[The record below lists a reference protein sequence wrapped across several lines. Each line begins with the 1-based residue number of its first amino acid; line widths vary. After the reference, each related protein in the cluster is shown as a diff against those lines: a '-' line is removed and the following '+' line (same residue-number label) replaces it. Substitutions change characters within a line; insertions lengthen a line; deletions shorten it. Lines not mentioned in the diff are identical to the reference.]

1 MNIQKILFPQ
11 VGRCT
16 DREMYFRFEKSD
28 YGSSGAQTLNYCSGS
43 QKITF
48 KSGETIWFD
57 TYFNGFSIEKWMK
70 YTVLDNVT
78 LQLALSGRF
87 KVILL
92 NKEEVHDDVFE
103 KIVNETI
110 VESTEKTEYVFP
122 FPEKSARGM
131 YTFGLVALENNC
143 TFYGGAYCSDIPAS
157 AVRKVKIGIGIC
169 TFRREEFIEKNL
181 KLLNE
186 SILENI
192 NSPLFGRMEVFISDN
207 GKTLDIARLQTPLIH
222 IYPNRNLGGAGGF
235 TRDLI
240 EIMKQNDEYHVTHAL
255 LMDDDLVIEPEALV
269 KTYTLL
275 SILKEE
281 YADAFVGGAML
292 RLDKQYIQVESGA
305 MWNAGNLESLKVNL
319 DLRECNACLY
329 NETEEYAEYNAWWY
343 CCFPMHI
350 VTPDNLPLPIFIR
363 GDDLEYGLRNMTHLI
378 LMNGICVW
386 HEPFE
391 NKYSSFLEYYIIRN
405 LLIDNSFHYPEYGVK
420 ELNRTICKHCVQEIM
435 FYRYKNVALYL
446 RGIKD
451 FLKGPAWLMQQDGEA
466 LHKQIMEAGYRGEML
481 EKLNMRFNYP
491 KYKETYKTQ
500 HSPLSKIKR
509 NLTFNGLILPA
520 KGESIVQMAAPKTV
534 QCYRKKR
541 VMFYDAAA
549 KKAFITKRS
558 FSASVKYLCKTAI
571 MMLTVHFKLKKAQQA
586 YRTEGLTLRSLD
598 FWEKYLEL
606 EE

>member
-16 DREMYFRFEKSD
+16 DREMYFRFEKSN
-28 YGSSGAQTLNYCSGS
+28 YGSSGTQTLNYCSGS
-43 QKITF
+43 QMITF

-57 TYFNGFSIEKWMK
+57 TYFNGFSIEKWKK
-70 YTVLDNVT
+70 YTVLDNLT
-78 LQLALSGRF
+78 LKLKLSGRF

-92 NKEEVHDDVFE
+92 NKEEIHDDVFE
-103 KIVNETI
+103 KVVNEVI
-110 VESTEKTEYVFP
+110 VESEEQKIYEFP
-122 FPEKSARGM
+122 YTGINAKGM
-131 YTFGLVALENNC
+131 YTFGLVALTDNC
-143 TFYGGAYCSDIPAS
+143 LFFGGSYCSKIPNEAI
-157 AVRKVKIGIGIC
+157 RNVKIGIGIC
-169 TFRREEFIEKNL
+169 TFRREDFIEKNL
-181 KLLNE
+181 KLLRE
-186 SILENI
+186 SILENAD
-192 NSPLFGRMEVFISDN
+192 SPLYEHLEVFVSDN
-207 GKTLDIARLQTPLIH
+207 GKTLNIEKLQTPQIH

-240 EIMKQNDEYHVTHAL
+240 EIMNHNDDLHVTHAL

-292 RLDKQYIQVESGA
+292 RLDRQYIQVESGA
-305 MWNAGNLESLKVNL
+305 MWNGGNLESLKVNL
-319 DLRECNACLY
+319 DLRECDACLY

-343 CCFPMHI
+343 CCFPIDI
-350 VTPDNLPLPIFIR
+350 VTPENLPLPIFIR
-363 GDDLEYGLRNMTHLI
+363 GDDLEYGLRNMKHLI

-405 LLIDNSFHYPEYGVK
+405 LLIDNSFHYPKYGAK
-420 ELNRTICKHCVQEIM
+420 DLNRTICKHCIQEIM
-435 FYRYKNVALYL
+435 FYRYKNVDLYL
-446 RGIKD
+446 QGVKD
-451 FLKGPAWLMQQDGEA
+451 FLKGPGWLMQQDGEA
-466 LHKQIMEAGYRGEML
+466 LHKQVMNVGYKGELL
-481 EKLNMRFNYP
+481 ENLDMHFNYP

-500 HSPLSKIKR
+500 HSILSKIKR
-509 NLTFNGLILPA
+509 NLTFNGLFLWP

-541 VMFYDAAA
+541 IMHYDAAG

-558 FSASVKYLCKTAI
+558 VITSLKCLCKTTK
-571 MMLTVHFKLKKAQQA
+571 MMFLVCFKLKKTQQK
-586 YRTEGLTLRSLD
+586 YRTDGLKLRNLE
-598 FWEKYLEL
+598 FWNRYLEL